1 MADVVV
7 VFILITAAFILGSCP
22 FALWIGNLRLHR
34 DIRNFGDGNPG
45 AANVFRA
52 GGKYWGVVALIADI
66 IKGVPFVFAAKWMLY
81 LPQPVVYLV
90 AAAAVL
96 GHAYSPLLHFR
107 GGKALA
113 VFAGTLFALAQWDVI
128 FCLVVFFL
136 LGFLFIGND
145 SWIVLLG
152 MIGTLIALL
161 VSRADIWEIAFITGI
176 TFLFL
181 VKQFSG
187 LQMKTDKPGRLIG
200 WIRSNRKAA

>member
-1 MADVVV
+1 MADVVIV
-7 VFILITAAFILGSCP
+7 LILITAAFILGSCP
-22 FALWIGNLRLHR
+22 FALWVGNLRLHK

-45 AANVFRA
+45 ASNVFRA
-52 GGKYWGVVALIADI
+52 GGGYWGVVALVADTL
-66 IKGVPFVFAAKWMLY
+66 KGVPFVFAAKEILY
-81 LPQPVVYLV
+81 LSQPVVYLV

-113 VFAGTLFALAQWDVI
+113 VFAGTLFALSQWDVI
-128 FCLVVFFL
+128 FCLVIFFL

-145 SWIVLLG
+145 SWIVILG
-152 MIGTLIALL
+152 IIGTLITLL

-176 TFLFL
+176 TFLFM

-187 LQMKTDKPGRLIG
+187 LQMKANKPGRLIG
-200 WIRSNRKAA
+200 WIRSTRKTA

>member
-1 MADVVV
+1 MADIVIVLT
-7 VFILITAAFILGSCP
+7 LIAAAFVLGSCP
-22 FALWIGNLRLHR
+22 FALWIGRLRLHK

-52 GGKYWGVVALIADI
+52 GGKWWGVVAIVADMV
-66 IKGVPFVFAAKWMLY
+66 KGVPFVFIAKWMLY
-81 LPQPVVYLV
+81 LSQPIVYLV

-113 VFAGTLFALAQWDVI
+113 VFAGTLFALSQWDVI

-145 SWIVLLG
+145 SWIVILG
-152 MIGTLIALL
+152 MLGTLLTLL
-161 VSRADIWEIAFITGI
+161 VTRADIWEIVFIFGI
-176 TFLFL
+176 TLLFL
-181 VKQFSG
+181 VKQFNG
-187 LQMKTDKPGRLIG
+187 LQVKTDKTGRLIG
-200 WIRSNRKAA
+200 WIRSTRKTA